1 MTTLSINNVNAVFGK
16 QVKDILKNTQV
27 LVLFAVFP
35 VIAYVMSTSMQT
47 EGIFFASIFGTM
59 HAVFTPLMAT
69 ASIIAEEKEKNTL
82 RVLILANVKP
92 LEYLLSIGSFVFILT
107 NISSFLFAWLAG
119 FCGAEYICFVL
130 VMMLGSICSMI
141 LGAALGVSS
150 RNQMSATAEAMPLAM
165 VFSFLPML
173 ASFNVSIKSVSR
185 FTFSQQISNL
195 LASPAINTFTAEP
208 FIIIGTNLL
217 IIVLLFIFV
226 FRRKGLDG

>member
-195 LASPAINTFTAEP
+195 LASPAIKTFTAEP

>member
-1 MTTLSINNVNAVFGK
+1 MTTISVNNINSVFCK

-27 LVLFAVFP
+27 LVLFAVYP
-35 VIAYVMSTSMQT
+35 VIAYVMSTSMRT

-119 FCGAEYICFVL
+119 FCGTEYICFVL

-150 RNQMSATAEAMPLAM
+150 RNQMSATAAAMPLAM

-173 ASFNVSIKSVSR
+173 ASFNETIKSVSR

-195 LASPAINTFTAEP
+195 LKSPAVNTFTAEP
-208 FIIIGTNLL
+208 FIIIGGNLL
-217 IIVLLFIFV
+217 IIALLFLFV
-226 FRRKGLDG
+226 FRKKGLDG

>member
-150 RNQMSATAEAMPLAM
+150 RNQMSATAEAIPLAM